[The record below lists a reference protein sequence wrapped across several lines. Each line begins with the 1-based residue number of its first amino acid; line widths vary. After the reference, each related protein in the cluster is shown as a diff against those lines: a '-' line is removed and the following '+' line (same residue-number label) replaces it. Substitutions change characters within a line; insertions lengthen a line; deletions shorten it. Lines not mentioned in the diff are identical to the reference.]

1 MKKYR
6 VYGWHI
12 SQNGDTCSESVYD
25 EVIRA
30 NSPQDAIRQAV
41 QWNIEESC
49 TGEYDADRDMII
61 YRDIFGDIEYI
72 LAHFY
77 VVDVD
82 FLCS

>member
-12 SQNGDTCSESVYD
+12 LQNGNTWSESVYD
-25 EVIRA
+25 EIITA
-30 NSPQDAIRQAV
+30 NNPREAIKQAI

-49 TGEYDADRDMII
+49 TGEYDAGRDMII

-72 LAHFY
+72 LTQFY
-77 VVDVD
+77 VIE
-82 FLCS
+82 LN

>member
-12 SQNGDTCSESVYD
+12 LQNGDTWEDSVYD
-25 EVIRA
+25 EAMRA
-30 NSPQDAIRQAV
+30 NSPQDAIKQAI
-41 QWNIEESC
+41 QWNVGESV

-61 YRDIFGDIEYI
+61 YRDILGDIEYI

-77 VVDVD
+77 AVE
-82 FLCS
+82 LN

>member
-12 SQNGDTCSESVYD
+12 LQNGNTWSESVYD
-25 EVIRA
+25 EIITA
-30 NSPQDAIRQAV
+30 DKPEDAIRQAI

-72 LAHFY
+72 LTQFY
-77 VVDVD
+77 AVE
-82 FLCS
+82 LN

>member
-12 SQNGDTCSESVYD
+12 LQNGNTWSESVYD
-25 EVIRA
+25 EIITADNPRE
-30 NSPQDAIRQAV
+30 AIKQAI
-41 QWNIEESC
+41 QWNIEESI

-72 LAHFY
+72 LTQFY
-77 VVDVD
+77 AVE
-82 FLCS
+82 LN

>member
-1 MKKYR
+1 MEKYR

-12 SQNGDTCSESVYD
+12 TQCGDAWSESVYD

-30 NSPQDAIRQAV
+30 NSPQDAIRQAI
-41 QWNIEESC
+41 QWNIEESV
-49 TGEYDADRDMII
+49 TGEFDAKRNMII

-77 VVDVD
+77 AVE
-82 FLCS
+82 LN

>member
-12 SQNGDTCSESVYD
+12 TQCGDTWSESVYD

-30 NSPQDAIRQAV
+30 NSPQDAIKQAI
-41 QWNIEESC
+41 QWNIEESV
-49 TGEYDADRDMII
+49 TGEFDAKRNMII

-77 VVDVD
+77 AVE
-82 FLCS
+82 LN

>member
-12 SQNGDTCSESVYD
+12 LQNGNTWSESVYD
-25 EVIRA
+25 EAITA
-30 NSPQDAIRQAV
+30 NNPEEAIKQAI

-49 TGEYDADRDMII
+49 TGEFDAKRNMII

-72 LAHFY
+72 LTQFY
-77 VVDVD
+77 AVE
-82 FLCS
+82 LN

>member
-12 SQNGDTCSESVYD
+12 LQNGNTWSESVYD

-30 NSPQDAIRQAV
+30 NSPQDAIRQAI

-49 TGEYDADRDMII
+49 TGEYDADRDMIT

-77 VVDVD
+77 AVE
-82 FLCS
+82 LN

>member
-6 VYGWHI
+6 VYGVHVASNKAW
-12 SQNGDTCSESVYD
+12 DESVYD

-30 NSPQDAIRQAV
+30 NSPQDAIRQAI
-41 QWNIEESC
+41 QLRLEESI
-49 TGEYDADRDMII
+49 TGEYDAGRDMIL

-77 VVDVD
+77 AVE
-82 FLCS
+82 LN

>member
-12 SQNGDTCSESVYD
+12 TQCGDTWSESVYD

-30 NSPQDAIRQAV
+30 NSPQDAIRQAI
-41 QWNIEESC
+41 QWNIEESV
-49 TGEYDADRDMII
+49 TGEFDAKRNMII

-77 VVDVD
+77 AVE
-82 FLCS
+82 SN

>member
-12 SQNGDTCSESVYD
+12 LQNGDTWSESVYD

-30 NSPQDAIRQAV
+30 NSPQDAIRQAI
-41 QWNIEESC
+41 QWDVEESI
-49 TGEYDADRDMII
+49 TGKYDVERNMII
-61 YRDIFGDIEYI
+61 YRDIFGNIEYI

-77 VVDVD
+77 AVE
-82 FLCS
+82 LN

>member
-6 VYGWHI
+6 IYGVHVASNKAW
-12 SQNGDTCSESVYD
+12 DESVYD

-30 NSPQDAIRQAV
+30 NSPQDAIRQAI
-41 QWNIEESC
+41 QLRIEESI

-72 LAHFY
+72 LTQFY
-77 VVDVD
+77 AVE
-82 FLCS
+82 LN

>member
-12 SQNGDTCSESVYD
+12 LQNGNTWSESASD
-25 EVIRA
+25 EIITA
-30 NSPQDAIRQAV
+30 NNPDEAIKQAI

-72 LAHFY
+72 LANFY
-77 VVDVD
+77 AVE
-82 FLCS
+82 LN

>member
-1 MKKYR
+1 MEKYR

-12 SQNGDTCSESVYD
+12 SQNGDTWSESVYD
-25 EVIRA
+25 EIIKA
-30 NSPQDAIRQAV
+30 SSPEDAIRQAV

-61 YRDIFGDIEYI
+61 YRDIFGNIEYI

-77 VVDVD
+77 AVE
-82 FLCS
+82 LN

>member
-12 SQNGDTCSESVYD
+12 LQNGNTWCESVYD

-30 NSPQDAIRQAV
+30 NSPQDAIRQAI
-41 QWNIEESC
+41 QLRIEESI
-49 TGEYDADRDMII
+49 TGEYDADRDMI
-61 YRDIFGDIEYI
+61 IFGDIEYI

-77 VVDVD
+77 AVE
-82 FLCS
+82 LN

>member
-6 VYGWHI
+6 VYGVHVASNKAW
-12 SQNGDTCSESVYD
+12 DESVYD

-30 NSPQDAIRQAV
+30 NSPQDAIRQAI
-41 QWNIEESC
+41 QLRIEESIA
-49 TGEYDADRDMII
+49 GEYDADRDMII

-77 VVDVD
+77 AVE
-82 FLCS
+82 LN

>member
-12 SQNGDTCSESVYD
+12 TQCGDTWSESVYD

-30 NSPQDAIRQAV
+30 NSPQDAIRQAI
-41 QWNIEESC
+41 QWNIEESI

-61 YRDIFGDIEYI
+61 YRDRFGNIEYI

-77 VVDVD
+77 AVE
-82 FLCS
+82 LN